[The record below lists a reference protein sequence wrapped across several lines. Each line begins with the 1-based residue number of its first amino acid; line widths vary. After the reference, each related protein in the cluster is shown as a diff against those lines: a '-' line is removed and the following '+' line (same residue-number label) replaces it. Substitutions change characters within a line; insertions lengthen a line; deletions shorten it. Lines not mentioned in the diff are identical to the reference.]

1 MTPPTLLERL
11 KQARIVQ
18 VLLVYLGA
26 SWVVLQFVDTLVGLL
41 SMPAW
46 VGPVAVVLMGVGL
59 MVVLA
64 TAWVQSM
71 PSTTA
76 KEEAG
81 ELPTDWQVAP
91 ADVVASLMA
100 GKLPHLTWGRAILGG
115 VFALSLLFGFSG
127 VYVLVTGKRAPGFGP
142 QEAGADVAATGIA
155 VVPFD
160 VRGQNLD
167 IWREGMVDLLSNNL
181 DGVGGFRTI
190 DPRTVMARW
199 KESVGDATNPDLD
212 AALRAAGATGARYA
226 IIGSVVGIGDDVRLV
241 TNVYDLDT
249 REEVAQSQSEGTA
262 DEVLRLVDD
271 LAVGTVR
278 SLLQSTGR
286 EGAGDLTAETLTT
299 ESLDA
304 LREFLEGERHYRK
317 GDFAEAVQSFERAVA
332 ADSSFA
338 IGLVRLSEAYGWLE
352 SQGSERMLEYGERAA
367 AHTEQ
372 LPPRYQFIMSAW
384 TALNRGSADGLPVLR
399 QAVQK
404 YPDDPEA
411 WFLLAETLIHVPAAT
426 YATLDEIERAL
437 DRAIA
442 LDPNFAPY
450 WVHAADL
457 AIFREDRA
465 AAEAAVARYAE
476 LAGDERGV
484 ASHKIAIPLLLGD
497 GAEVEAALQAA
508 RQANVHELDV
518 LLGTYNGTTNRFD
531 RLATVDEIFGD
542 ARGSNQTASIAWRL
556 VSAGHLAEATE
567 WAASANMSNGNLGI
581 FFGHQYVLWEA
592 EPQPELADRA
602 RPSLCD
608 DPYNTTCH
616 LWMAPLFAGTGRWDD
631 LAASV
636 RSVRAAARE
645 SAAEGDTALAATRDA
660 YAEVMEAQGTWRR
673 GDLDGARRVLEGHQ
687 DKTGFVRQMVEESL
701 AEVNLAQGRWDRAIH
716 HAQFRA
722 LGYERP
728 WALYVQAKAYEGEGD
743 TEKAREAW
751 RNLVSITRDGDPD
764 IPRVLE
770 AREALARLGG

>member
-1 MTPPTLLERL
+1 MNELPLIARL
-11 KQARIVQ
+11 KRARIFQ

-26 SWVVLQFVDTLVGLL
+26 AWVVLQFVDTLVGLL
-41 SMPAW
+41 SLPAW
-46 VGPVAVVLMGVGL
+46 VGPVAVVLMGIGL

-64 TAWVQSM
+64 TAWVQSL

-91 ADVVASLMA
+91 ADVVASLKA
-100 GKLPHLTWGRAILGG
+100 GRLPHLTWGRAILGG

-127 VYVLVTGKRAPGFGP
+127 LFVLLTGNRAPGFGP
-142 QEAGADVAATGIA
+142 EEVGADVAATGIA

-160 VRGQNLD
+160 VRGQDLE

-199 KESVGDATNPDLD
+199 KENVGDATTADLD

-226 IIGSVVGIGDDVRLV
+226 IVGSVVGIGGDVRMV
-241 TNVYDLDT
+241 SNVYDLDT
-249 REEVAQSQSEGTA
+249 RQEVAQGQSQGKV
-262 DEVLRLVDD
+262 DNVLRLVDD
-271 LAVGTVR
+271 LAVGTIR

-299 ESLDA
+299 ESLEA

-332 ADSSFA
+332 ADTSFA

-352 SQGSERMLEYGERAA
+352 AANSERMREYGDRAA
-367 AHTEQ
+367 AHAQ
-372 LPPRYQFIMSAW
+372 RLPPRYQFIMSAW
-384 TALNRGSADGLPVLR
+384 DALNHGSADGLPVLR

-426 YATLDEIERAL
+426 YATLEDIGRAVERAV
-437 DRAIA
+437 A

-457 AIFREDRA
+457 AIWQGDRA
-465 AAEAAVARYAE
+465 AAEAAVARYVE
-476 LAGDERGV
+476 LAGNARGV
-484 ASHKIAIPLLLGD
+484 ASHKIAIPLVFGD
-497 GAEVEAALQAA
+497 EAEVESALQAA
-508 RQANVHELDV
+508 REATAHDLDV
-518 LLGTYNGTTNRFD
+518 LLGTYNGTTDRFD
-531 RLATVDEIFGD
+531 RLARVDEIFGQL
-542 ARGSNQTASIAWRL
+542 RGSNQTGSIAWRL
-556 VSAGHLAEATE
+556 VSAGAVAEATE
-567 WAASANMSNGNLGI
+567 WAASPNMSDGNLGI
-581 FFGHQYVLWEA
+581 FFGHQFWLWEI
-592 EPQPELADRA
+592 EPQPGLADRA
-602 RPSLCD
+602 EPSLCD
-608 DPYNTTCH
+608 EPYNTNCH
-616 LWMAPLFAGTGRWDD
+616 FYLAPLFAGTARWDD

-636 RSVRAAARE
+636 RSVRGAARE
-645 SAAEGDTALAATRDA
+645 AEARGDTAIAAIRDA
-660 YAEVMEAQGTWRR
+660 MAEVMAAMGTWRR
-673 GDLDGARRVLEGHQ
+673 GDADGARSVVERHQ
-687 DKTGFVRQMVEESL
+687 DATGQLRQGVEEVL
-701 AEVNLAQGRWDRAIH
+701 AEMDLVQGRYDQAIH
-716 HAQFRA
+716 HAQYDVFD
-722 LGYERP
+722 YPRP
-728 WALYVQAKAYEGEGD
+728 WALYIQAKAYEGKGD
-743 TEKAREAW
+743 TERAREAGSH
-751 RNLVSITRDGDPD
+751 RVSITRDGDED
-764 IPRVLE
+764 IPRIRE

>member
-1 MTPPTLLERL
+1 MTGPSLIERL
-11 KQARIVQ
+11 RQARIVQ
-18 VLLVYLGA
+18 VLVVYLGA
-26 SWVVLQFVDTLVGLL
+26 SWVVLQLVDTLIGLL
-41 SMPAW
+41 SMPRW
-46 VGPVAVVLMGVGL
+46 VGPVAVVLMGIGL

-64 TAWVQSM
+64 TAWVQSL

-81 ELPTDWQVAP
+81 EIPTDWQVAP
-91 ADVVASLMA
+91 AEALASIKA
-100 GKLPHLTWGRAILGG
+100 GKLPHLTWGRAIVGG
-115 VFALSLLFGFSG
+115 VVALSLLFGG
-127 VYVLVTGKRAPGFGP
+127 TGLYVGFTGRSFGIGP
-142 QEAGADVAATGIA
+142 SEAGADVAATGIA

-160 VRGQNLD
+160 VRGQDLE

-199 KESVGDATNPDLD
+199 KENVGDATAPDLD

-226 IIGSVVGIGDDVRLV
+226 IVGSVVGIGDNVRLV

-249 REEVAQSQSEGTA
+249 RSEVAQGQSEGKA
-262 DEVLRLVDD
+262 DDVLRLVDD
-271 LAVGTVR
+271 LAVGTMR

-317 GDFAEAVQSFERAVA
+317 GDFAEAVQKFERAVA
-332 ADSSFA
+332 ADTSFA

-352 SQGSERMLEYGERAA
+352 AINSQKMKEYGDQAVAHAA
-367 AHTEQ
+367 Q

-384 TALNRGSADGLPVLR
+384 DALNHGTADGLPVLQ

-411 WFLLAETLIHVPAAT
+411 WFLLAETLIHVPDET
-426 YATLDEIERAL
+426 YATLEDIEKAL

-450 WVHAADL
+450 WVHVADL
-457 AIFREDRA
+457 AIWKGDRA

-476 LAGDERGV
+476 LAGNDRGV
-484 ASHKIAIPLLLGD
+484 ASHKIAIPLVFG
-497 GAEVEAALQAA
+497 EAAEAEAAFQAVREA
-508 RQANVHELDV
+508 STHDLDV
-518 LLGTYNGTTNRFD
+518 LLGTYNGFTDRFD
-531 RLATVDEIFGD
+531 RLARLDEIFGD
-542 ARGSNQTASIAWRL
+542 LRGSDQTASVAFRL
-556 VSAGHLAEATE
+556 ASAAHLGEAAR
-567 WAASANMSNGNLGI
+567 WAASPEMSKGNLGI
-581 FFGHQYVLWEA
+581 FFGHQYSMWEA
-592 EPQPELADRA
+592 EPRPELADRA
-602 RPSLCD
+602 RPSLCEE
-608 DPYNTTCH
+608 PYNTSCH
-616 LWMAPLFAGTGRWDD
+616 LFMAPVFAGMGRWDD

-645 SAAEGDTALAATRDA
+645 SAAQGDTAAAAARTAHAD
-660 YAEVMEAQGTWRR
+660 VMEALGTWRR
-673 GDLDGARRVLEGHQ
+673 GDAAAARRVIERHQ
-687 DKTGFVRQMVEESL
+687 QRSGFLRTWVEATL
-701 AEVNLAQGRWDRAIH
+701 AEMDLADGRWDQAIH
-716 HAQFRA
+716 HAQYSLFA
-722 LGYERP
+722 YARP
-728 WALYVQAKAYEGEGD
+728 GALYVQAKAYEGKGD
-743 TEKAREAW
+743 TTKAREAW
-751 RNLVSITRDGDPD
+751 GHLVSIARDGDGD
-764 IPRVLE
+764 IPRVRE